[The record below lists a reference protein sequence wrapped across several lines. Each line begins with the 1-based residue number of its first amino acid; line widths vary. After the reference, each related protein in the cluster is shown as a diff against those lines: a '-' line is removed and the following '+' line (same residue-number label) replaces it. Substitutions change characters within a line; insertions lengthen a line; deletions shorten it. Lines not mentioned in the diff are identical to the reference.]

1 MKVAPLARL
10 ILFGFVGILTVAASY
25 LLLDT
30 LGVWSRL
37 PAVLTHGIE
46 VLTGLILLFVLL
58 GHLALATGVFP
69 SAGFEVEGKKSP
81 RY

>member
-10 ILFGFVGILTVAASY
+10 ILFGFVGIFIVAASY

-37 PAVLTHGIE
+37 PAGLTHGVE
-46 VLTGLILLFVLL
+46 VVTGLILLFALL
-58 GHLALATGVFP
+58 GHLALATGAL
-69 SAGFEVEGKKSP
+69 AGFEGEEKP
-81 RY
+81 RA

>member
-10 ILFGFVGILTVAASY
+10 ILFGFVGIFIVAAGY

-37 PAVLTHGIE
+37 PAGLTYGIE
-46 VLTGLILLFVLL
+46 VMTGLILLFVLL
-58 GHLALATGVFP
+58 GHLALATGALP
-69 SAGFEVEGKKSP
+69 WAGFDGERRP
-81 RY
+81 RS